1 MCLSRFTEE
10 EEIHFYVY
18 YYYSYNNLPNYQKV
32 SCLFLG
38 TMSLALKK
46 CILNFCVCHNIHV
59 PSLFVYIFI
68 QVKKKENYEQISL
81 I

>member
-1 MCLSRFTEE
+1 MYGRRRRNP
-10 EEIHFYVY
+10 FYVY
-18 YYYSYNNLPNYQKV
+18 YYYSYNNLPNIKKYV
-32 SCLFLG
+32 SCFFG
-38 TMSLALKK
+38 TMSLALKKK

-68 QVKKKENYEQISL
+68 QVKKKKKENYEQISL